1 MGATLSTP
9 VISTPVAS
17 QHSLASGAAG
27 SVASSTPPGSRA
39 VVSEPALRYD
49 PEQLSKQYRGRWD
62 LVLRRLLQLITP
74 FLGLLAWVFWDR
86 WRGVELKNRP
96 KHAARLREILTELG
110 PTAIKIGQA
119 LSTRPDLVS
128 PLFLEELAKL
138 QDELPPFDNK
148 TAFALIESEIGQPI
162 DKIYREI
169 TPNPIAAASLGQVY
183 QAYLHTGEKVAVK
196 VQRPDL
202 IERISLD
209 MYIIRGLAV
218 WAKQTFRSIRS
229 DWVGIVEEFATRL
242 YEEMDY
248 TQEGRNA
255 ERFLELYR
263 HPSIYAPKIY
273 WDYTRIK
280 VLTMEWID
288 GTKLTQLDKI
298 TAAGLDGRQLIE
310 IGVNCSL
317 KQLLENGFFHADPHP
332 GNLLAMADGRLA
344 YIDFGMMSTIQPHQR
359 YGLIKAIVHLVNRDF
374 VGLAQDYVDLEFLSP
389 DTDLRPIIPAL
400 EAVFAEAMGSS
411 VAEMNF
417 KSMTDKL
424 SGVMYDFPFRVP
436 AYYALIIRSLLT
448 LEGIAIGLD
457 PNFKVLSVAY
467 PYVAQRLLSDPAP
480 ELRASLQELLFDQ
493 GQFRWNRLENLLRNA
508 SNSED
513 FDLQGSLEKAL
524 DFIFSERGSFLRERL
539 VDVIFSSPGPQTGS
553 ATQPSSDA
561 MEHLQRLWKLLSSNP
576 AFQPMQLVPILAK
589 VATRPEAQQLGRQL
603 ASRWLQRSAARLIR
617 DLLLA
622 DAASDDS
629 SHSLNGRNRIPGSS
643 QRVASQRLS
652 LSA

>member
-1 MGATLSTP
+1 MGATPSTP
-9 VISTPVAS
+9 IAT
-17 QHSLASGAAG
+17 QHSFVSAAAG
-27 SVASSTPPGSRA
+27 SGASSTPPGSRSQP
-39 VVSEPALRYD
+39 VVSEPTLRYD
-49 PEQLSKQYRGRWD
+49 PEQLAKQYQGRWD
-62 LVLRRLLQLITP
+62 LVLRRLFQLISP

-96 KHAARLREILTELG
+96 QHAARLREILTELG

-148 TAFALIESEIGQPI
+148 IAFDLIESEIGQPLGS
-162 DKIYREI
+162 IYREI

-202 IERISLD
+202 IGRISLD
-209 MYIIRGLAV
+209 MYIIRGLAI
-218 WAKQTFRSIRS
+218 WAKQTFRRIRS
-229 DWVGIVEEFATRL
+229 DLVGIVEEFATRL

-255 ERFLELYR
+255 ERFLQLYR

-273 WDYTRIK
+273 WDYTRTK

-298 TAAGLDGRQLIE
+298 TAAGLDGRHLIE

-374 VGLAQDYVDLEFLSP
+374 VGLAQDYVDLEFLSS
-389 DTDLRPIIPAL
+389 DTDLNPIIPAL

-411 VAEMNF
+411 VAQMNF

-448 LEGIAIGLD
+448 LEGIAISLD

-480 ELRASLQELLFDQ
+480 ELRVSLRELLFNQ

-508 SNSED
+508 GNSED

-524 DFIFSERGSFLRERL
+524 DFIFSERGAFLRDRL
-539 VDVIFSSPGPQTGS
+539 VDVIFSSPGSQTGS
-553 ATQPSSDA
+553 TTQPTSDT
-561 MEHLQRLWKLLSSNP
+561 MEHLQRLWELLSGNP
-576 AFQPMQLVPILAK
+576 AFQPMQLVPVVAK
-589 VATRPEAQQLGRQL
+589 VATKPEAQQLGRQL

-617 DLLLA
+617 DLLLPDA
-622 DAASDDS
+622 DPNDS
-629 SHSLNGRNRIPGSS
+629 PQPLNGRNGIPGNP
-643 QRVASQRLS
+643 QRAATPRLP

>member
-1 MGATLSTP
+1 MGATP
-9 VISTPVAS
+9 VVTTAAR
-17 QHSLASGAAG
+17 QDGLGSGAV
-27 SVASSTPPGSRA
+27 SIPPADLG
-39 VVSEPALRYD
+39 VVPEPSLRYD
-49 PEQLSKQYRGRWD
+49 PEQLAKQYRGRWD
-62 LVLRRLLQLITP
+62 LVVRRLFQLITP

-138 QDELPPFDNK
+138 QDELPPFDNAI
-148 TAFALIESEIGQPI
+148 AFALIESEIGKPI
-162 DKIYREI
+162 DKIFREI
-169 TPNPIAAASLGQVY
+169 SPEPIAAASLGQVY
-183 QAYLHTGEKVAVK
+183 QAYLHSGEKVAVK

-202 IERISLD
+202 IGRISLD
-209 MYIIRGLAV
+209 MYIVRSLAA
-218 WAKQTFRSIRS
+218 WAKRTFRRIRS
-229 DWVGIVEEFATRL
+229 DLVGIVDEFAGRL

-255 ERFLELYR
+255 ERFLALYR

-273 WDYTRIK
+273 WEYTRTK

-288 GTKLTQLDKI
+288 GIKLTQVDKI
-298 TAAGLDGRQLIE
+298 AAAGLDGRHLIE

-332 GNLLAMADGRLA
+332 GNLLAMYDGRLA
-344 YIDFGMMSTIQPHQR
+344 YIDFGMMSTIAPHQR

-374 VGLAQDYVDLEFLSP
+374 AGLAQDYVDLEFLDP
-389 DTDLRPIIPAL
+389 DTDLTPIIPAL
-400 EAVFAEAMGSS
+400 EAVFAEAMGKS
-411 VAEMNF
+411 VSELNF
-417 KSMTDKL
+417 KSITDRL

-467 PYVAQRLLSDPAP
+467 PYVAQRLLTDPAP
-480 ELRASLQELLFDQ
+480 ELRVSLRELLFNQ

-508 SNSED
+508 VNSED
-513 FDLQGSLEKAL
+513 FDLQGSLEKAV
-524 DFIFSERGSFLRERL
+524 DFIFSERGAFLRERL
-539 VDVIFSSPGPQTGS
+539 VDVLFSSSGS
-553 ATQPSSDA
+553 QGGSDGLA
-561 MEHLQRLWKLLSSNP
+561 HLQRLWELLSSNP
-576 AFQPMQLVPILAK
+576 SFQPLQLLPIVAK
-589 VATRPEAQQLGRQL
+589 VAAKPEAQQLGRQL

-617 DLLLA
+617 DLLLP
-622 DAASDDS
+622 DTEKPS
-629 SHSLNGRNRIPGSS
+629 SPSSLNGRGGIPGPATS
-643 QRVASQRLS
+643 ASTAQLP
-652 LSA
+652 LPA

>member
-1 MGATLSTP
+1 MGATPSTP
-9 VISTPVAS
+9 ATVQHRFVPSVGPTLGSPPVS
-17 QHSLASGAAG
+17 
-27 SVASSTPPGSRA
+27 
-39 VVSEPALRYD
+39 SEPALRYD
-49 PEQLSKQYRGRWD
+49 PEQLARQYRGRWD
-62 LVLRRLLQLITP
+62 LVVGRLFQLVSP

-148 TAFALIESEIGQPI
+148 IAFELIESEIGQPLE
-162 DKIYREI
+162 KIYREI
-169 TPNPIAAASLGQVY
+169 APNPIAAASLGQVY

-202 IERISLD
+202 IGRISLD
-209 MYIIRGLAV
+209 MYIIRGLAL
-218 WAKQTFRSIRS
+218 WAKRTFRRIRS
-229 DWVGIVEEFATRL
+229 DLVGIVEEFATRL

-255 ERFLELYR
+255 ERFLQLYR

-273 WDYTRIK
+273 WDYTRTK

-288 GTKLTQLDKI
+288 GIKLTQLDKI
-298 TAAGLDGRQLIE
+298 TAAGLDGRHLIE

-317 KQLLENGFFHADPHP
+317 KQLLESGFFHADPHP

-389 DTDLRPIIPAL
+389 DTDLTPIIPAL

-411 VAEMNF
+411 VAQMNF

-448 LEGIAIGLD
+448 LEGIAISLD

-480 ELRASLQELLFDQ
+480 ELRVSLRELLFNQ

-513 FDLQGSLEKAL
+513 FDLQGSLEKAV
-524 DFIFSERGSFLRERL
+524 DFLFSERGAFLRERL
-539 VDVIFSSPGPQTGS
+539 VDVLFSSSGAQS
-553 ATQPSSDA
+553 ATPAPDTL
-561 MEHLQRLWKLLSSNP
+561 EHLQRLWKLLSDSP
-576 AFQPMQLVPILAK
+576 AFQPMQLLPVVAK
-589 VATRPEAQQLGRQL
+589 VATKPEAQQLGRQL

-617 DLLLA
+617 DLLLP
-622 DAASDDS
+622 DAEEPS
-629 SHSLNGRNRIPGSS
+629 SPASLNGRNGIPGPTG
-643 QRVASQRLS
+643 QRAAAPASRLP
-652 LSA
+652 LTA

>member
-1 MGATLSTP
+1 MGATPSTP
-9 VISTPVAS
+9 IAT
-17 QHSLASGAAG
+17 QHSLVSAAAG
-27 SVASSTPPGSRA
+27 SLVPSTSPGSRSQP
-39 VVSEPALRYD
+39 VPSEPALRYD
-49 PEQLSKQYRGRWD
+49 PEQLAKQYRGRWD
-62 LVLRRLLQLITP
+62 LVLRRLFQLVSP
-74 FLGLLAWVFWDR
+74 FVGLLAWIFWDR

-96 KHAARLREILTELG
+96 KHAARLRKILTELG

-138 QDELPPFDNK
+138 QDELPPFDNQI
-148 TAFALIESEIGQPI
+148 AFDLIESEIGLPV
-162 DKIYREI
+162 DKIYRQI

-202 IERISLD
+202 VGRISLD

-218 WAKQTFRSIRS
+218 WAKQTFRRIRS
-229 DWVGIVEEFATRL
+229 DLVGIVEEFAARL

-248 TQEGRNA
+248 TQEGHNA
-255 ERFLELYR
+255 ERFLQLYR

-273 WDYTRIK
+273 WDYTRTK

-298 TAAGLDGRQLIE
+298 TAAGLDGRHLIE

-389 DTDLRPIIPAL
+389 DTDLTPIIPAL

-411 VAEMNF
+411 VAQMNF

-448 LEGIAIGLD
+448 LEGIAISLD

-480 ELRASLQELLFDQ
+480 ELRVSLRELLFNQ

-508 SNSED
+508 TNSED

-524 DFIFSERGSFLRERL
+524 DFIFSERGAFLRERL
-539 VDVIFSSPGPQTGS
+539 VDAIFSSPGSQTGS
-553 ATQPSSDA
+553 PAQPTSDT
-561 MEHLQRLWKLLSSNP
+561 MEHLQRLWELLSGNP
-576 AFQPMQLVPILAK
+576 TFQPMQLFPVVAK
-589 VATRPEAQQLGRQL
+589 VATKPEAQQLGRQL

-617 DLLLA
+617 DLLLP
-622 DAASDDS
+622 DAEEPS
-629 SHSLNGRNRIPGSS
+629 STHSRNGIPGPTSGG
-643 QRVASQRLS
+643 QRATTPRLP

>member
-1 MGATLSTP
+1 PSTSP
-9 VISTPVAS
+9 STSIVV
-17 QHSLASGAAG
+17 QHSLVSAAAG
-27 SVASSTPPGSRA
+27 SGVSSTPTASGSQPVA
-39 VVSEPALRYD
+39 AKPALRYD
-49 PEQLSKQYRGRWD
+49 PQQLAEQYRGRWD
-62 LVLRRLLQLITP
+62 LVLRRWFQLITP

-138 QDELPPFDNK
+138 QDELPPFDNRI
-148 TAFALIESEIGQPI
+148 AFELIESEIGLPLHQ
-162 DKIYREI
+162 IYREI
-169 TPNPIAAASLGQVY
+169 APEPIAAASLGQVY

-202 IERISLD
+202 IGRISLD

-218 WAKQTFRSIRS
+218 WAKQTFRHIRS
-229 DWVGIVEEFATRL
+229 DLVGIVEEFAGRL

-255 ERFLELYR
+255 ERFLQLYR

-273 WDYTRIK
+273 WEYTRTK

-288 GTKLTQLDKI
+288 GIKLTQLDKI
-298 TAAGLDGRQLIE
+298 TAAGLDGRHLIE

-344 YIDFGMMSTIQPHQR
+344 YIDFGMMSSIQPHQR

-374 VGLAQDYVDLEFLSP
+374 VALAQDYVDLEFLSP

-411 VAEMNF
+411 VAQLNF
-417 KSMTDKL
+417 KSITDKL

-467 PYVAQRLLSDPAP
+467 PYVAQRLLTDPAP
-480 ELRASLQELLFDQ
+480 ELRVSLRELLFNQ

-508 SNSED
+508 VNSED

-524 DFIFSERGSFLRERL
+524 DFIFSERGAFLREKL
-539 VDVIFSSPGPQTGS
+539 VDVIFSSPSSQTS
-553 ATQPSSDA
+553 SPAQPTSDTSDTI
-561 MEHLQRLWKLLSSNP
+561 EHLRRLWELLSSNP
-576 AFQPMQLVPILAK
+576 AFQPMQLFPIVAK
-589 VATRPEAQQLGRQL
+589 VATKPEAQQLGRQL

-617 DLLLA
+617 EWLLP
-622 DAASDDS
+622 DESDS
-629 SHSLNGRNRIPGSS
+629 ISTLNGGSK
-643 QRVASQRLS
+643 RAATPS
-652 LSA
+652 LST

>member
-1 MGATLSTP
+1 MGATRSTVAATQPGRAEQP
-9 VISTPVAS
+9 VTVGGWQPS
-17 QHSLASGAAG
+17 Q
-27 SVASSTPPGSRA
+27 
-39 VVSEPALRYD
+39 PALRYD
-49 PEQLSKQYRGRWD
+49 PEQLARQYRGRWD
-62 LVLRRLLQLITP
+62 LVLRRLFQLITP
-74 FLGLLAWVFWDR
+74 FLGLLIWVLWDR
-86 WRGVELKNRP
+86 WRGVELQNRP
-96 KHAARLREILTELG
+96 QHAARLREILTQLG

-138 QDELPPFDNK
+138 QDELPPFDNA
-148 TAFALIESEIGQPI
+148 TAFALIESELGRPVEQIF
-162 DKIYREI
+162 REI
-169 TPNPIAAASLGQVY
+169 SPEPIAAASLGQVY

-209 MYIIRGLAV
+209 MYIVRSLAA
-218 WAKQTFRSIRS
+218 WAKRTFRRIRS
-229 DWVGIVEEFATRL
+229 DLVGIVDEFASRL

-273 WDYTRIK
+273 WEYTRTK

-288 GTKLTQLDKI
+288 GIKLTQLDKI
-298 TAAGLDGRQLIE
+298 TAAGLEGRHLIE

-317 KQLLENGFFHADPHP
+317 KQLLEHGFFHADPHP
-332 GNLLAMADGRLA
+332 GNLLAMYDGRLA

-374 VGLAQDYVDLEFLSP
+374 VALAQDYVDLEFLDP
-389 DTDLRPIIPAL
+389 DTDLTPIIPAL
-400 EAVFAEAMGSS
+400 EAVFAEALGSS
-411 VAEMNF
+411 VAELNF
-417 KSMTDKL
+417 KSITDRL

-467 PYVAQRLLSDPAP
+467 PYVAQRLLTDPAP
-480 ELRASLQELLFDQ
+480 ELRESLRELLFNQ

-508 SNSED
+508 VNSED
-513 FDLQGSLEKAL
+513 FDLQGSLEKAI
-524 DFIFSERGSFLRERL
+524 DFLFSERGAFLREHL
-539 VDVIFSSPGPQTGS
+539 VDILFSSSGNG
-553 ATQPSSDA
+553 AADGLA
-561 MEHLQRLWKLLSSNP
+561 HLQRLWAILSSNP
-576 AFQPMQLVPILAK
+576 AFQPLQLLPLVAK
-589 VATRPEAQQLGRQL
+589 VATRPEAQQLGQQL
-603 ASRWLQRSAARLIR
+603 ASRWLQRLAARLIR

-622 DAASDDS
+622 EEKEPPASLD
-629 SHSLNGRNRIPGSS
+629 GRTGSPKP
-643 QRVASQRLS
+643 ATRLS
-652 LSA
+652 ASVA